1 MHPLLQ
7 LAAAWVGSLGFAM
20 LFNVRGKKLPLASL
34 GGLLAW
40 AVYLLIARHTSN
52 DYLCGFCASVALT
65 LYAEVMAI
73 LEKSPVTVFLVSAAI
88 PLIPGAALYRAMDG
102 LMHGKLEGFVQYG
115 RYALLFADSMSAGIT
130 VTTILFQL
138 IRSGLRRRFQHTST
152 DKTA

>member
-52 DYLCGFCASVALT
+52 DYLCGFCASVAMT

-115 RYALLFADSMSAGIT
+115 RYALLFAASMSAGIT